1 MRIAVLDD
9 EPAQLS
15 HAIQAIT
22 QHWAPADQKLECL
35 PFGSGDALRRQLRY
49 DTFDLLVLD
58 WNVPDLDGA
67 EILRWLRQHRVDE
80 VPVLMLSSRSSE
92 KDVADALGMGADDY
106 VIKPFRAVEL
116 AARVRRLLMRKLA
129 GQSTGLESFGD
140 WLFNHHT
147 MEATYDNPGCSDH
160 ALRCT
165 LSERE
170 FRLALGLFRNA
181 GKLISRTHLLDSL
194 GYSVAD
200 MTTRLLD
207 NHIYRLRAKL
217 GLSHE
222 RGVQLQTVYGHG
234 YRLQLL
240 PRATQDPDGE

>member
-15 HAIQAIT
+15 HAIQALA
-22 QHWAPADQKLECL
+22 QHWAAGEQKLECL
-35 PFGSGDALRRQLRY
+35 PFGSGEALRRTLRY

-58 WNVPDLDGA
+58 WNVPDLDGT
-67 EILRWLRQHRVDE
+67 EILRWLRQHRGDE
-80 VPVLMLSSRSSE
+80 VPVLILSSRSSE
-92 KDVADALGMGADDY
+92 KDVSEALGMGADDY
-106 VIKPFRAVEL
+106 VIKPFRGMEL
-116 AARVRRLLMRKLA
+116 AARVRRLLMRKRTGHA
-129 GQSTGLESFGD
+129 NGQESFGD
-140 WLFNHHT
+140 WLFDHNT
-147 MEATYDNPGCSDH
+147 MEGIYENPEGSGH
-160 ALRCT
+160 SLRCT

-181 GKLISRTHLLDSL
+181 GKLISRSHMLDVL
-194 GYSVAD
+194 GYPAAD

-217 GLSHE
+217 GLNHE

-240 PRATQDPDGE
+240 PRPTRDPGGE